1 MVRVSRCKDV
11 GQNIPGVVL
20 DKNKNTDE
28 EGGDVVKPSKN
39 ATKAFFGLT

>member
-20 DKNKNTDE
+20 YENKNTDE
-28 EGGDVVKPSKN
+28 KGGHVVKPSKN
-39 ATKAFFGLT
+39 ATEAFFGLT